1 MNPDAGSVDRHV
13 VIVTAAGSF
22 TAAGERLTGPVDA
35 VDKLEKLI
43 DWAHQRGGLQPLP
56 DRRWRSRAGAD
67 MAGWGRVQHVWSAPR
82 PRRISR

>member
-22 TAAGERLTGPVDA
+22 TVAGERLTGPVDA

-43 DWAHQRGGLQPLP
+43 
-56 DRRWRSRAGAD
+56 S
-67 MAGWGRVQHVWSAPR
+67 WSAFQLKGGGWYKDLYSSNPKAALHDKVDR
-82 PRRISR
+82 GVPPKAGERR